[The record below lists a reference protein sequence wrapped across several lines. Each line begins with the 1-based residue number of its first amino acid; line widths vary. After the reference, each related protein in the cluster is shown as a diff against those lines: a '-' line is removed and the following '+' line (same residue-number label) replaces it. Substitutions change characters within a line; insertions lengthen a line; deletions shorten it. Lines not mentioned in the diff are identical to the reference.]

1 MSLVRGIVKVGRCAV
16 RSFFAHRMAIYAEQL
31 SYRGI
36 FGAFPFVILVFALLD
51 VLRVGA
57 VFNRLVEAAM
67 GMQPHEIP
75 EPLEPVAE
83 GGRAQAAFLRPLIQQ
98 AQEVWSVHCLD
109 LFIASF
115 VSAWQKRIRN
125 PRAPCPWPPGSLQRL
140 RKTRPRAR
148 LLAGAP

>member
-36 FGAFPFVILVFALLD
+36 FGVFPFILVFALRD

-57 VFNRLVEAAM
+57 VFDRLVEAAL

-75 EPLEPVAE
+75 EPLEPVVE
-83 GGRAQAAFLRPLIQQ
+83 GGRAQAAFLLPLIQQ
-98 AQEVWSVHCLD
+98 AQEVWSVHCPD

-115 VSAWQKRIRN
+115 VSAWHERIRN
-125 PRAPCPWPPGSLQRL
+125 PRAPCPLPPGSLQRL
-140 RKTRPRAR
+140 RKTRLRAR